1 MKKRTNLLL
10 MLFFALI
17 TQIGFAQQIT
27 VTGTVSDDAGP
38 LPGVSIVIEGTATGT
53 DTDFDGLYTIQA
65 EKGQTLVFSFVG
77 LQTVKKLVGD
87 ATTIDVVMTNDNV
100 LEEVVVLGY
109 SDKSRET
116 LSSAVT
122 SVTTK
127 ELEEVAQTNNVANAL
142 QGKASGVT
150 VTAQNGKPGQ
160 TAFVRVRGTGS
171 INGGQEPLYIV
182 DGVAI
187 SESDLNLIN
196 SSDIESMS
204 VLKDAAT
211 AAIYGAR
218 GSNGVVV
225 ITTKGG
231 KKDRDAK
238 FTLNSQIG
246 YSERIDDGW
255 DLMNAEQKLDYEK
268 ELGIGVG
275 ASASDEERA
284 ALIKNDHDWR
294 ETLLKK
300 GFTRSNALSVT
311 GGSEKT
317 TYFVSLKNEEDTGI
331 IDGLDGYKRTTG
343 RVNFTFD
350 ARDWLTIGAKTG
362 ASYTISQEP
371 RDRNNAQN
379 PFRAMYTYNPYET
392 KYELDADGNVKLD
405 DNGNPV
411 YNYTHAG
418 FSISEAIVNN
428 PETDKFL
435 RIFNTMNA
443 DVRFNENVSYSTK
456 VGLNYRRY
464 KGEYFVKPGSILDG
478 YVGDAN
484 APGSKRDSGS
494 DRFTFNYQNILKYK
508 NTFNEKHN
516 FGALVLS
523 EYITTVHEGYS
534 LRSKGFPTDKFDEQ
548 VNASDPTGASTTKFE
563 ETTFSIAAS
572 VDYDYD
578 QKYIATAS
586 FRRDGSSKF
595 GANNRYGN
603 FWSASAAWNIAN
615 EDFLKDV
622 EFLSALKLRA
632 SYGTLG
638 NDRIGNYGFL
648 GLYSFGAYNGS
659 SASFPSRTENPD
671 LKWESKAITDIG
683 LEYGFLGGRVRG
695 VFDYYKSV
703 TSDLLSN
710 KILAFETGAPGLSVV
725 QNNGEIQTEGFEIE
739 LSGDIIRNSDLKWT
753 VGGNIAFSKTKVNSL
768 VGGDD
773 QIIGGGNIILREG
786 EEVNTHYLV
795 RYAGVNSETGLAQY
809 YDKEG
814 NITDQYSADD
824 AVALSGKSVN
834 PDFDGSF
841 FTRAEYKGFELSAN
855 FYFKF
860 GNYIYNNVK
869 ADLESDGSNA
879 FDNQSV
885 SAFNYWKNPGDTGV
899 LPAPQQLSGIRSDVA
914 SDRFL
919 QDGSYIRLRSLKLGY
934 TVPRELVEKIK
945 LSDVKLYVQGQNLWT
960 WTKEYEGDPEI
971 GVGSGEATGEVAG
984 SRSLYSYPTTK
995 TYLVGLDISF

>member
-10 MLFFALI
+10 TFLFALI
-17 TQIGFAQQIT
+17 AQIGFAQQIT
-27 VTGTVSDDAGP
+27 VSGTVSDDAGP
-38 LPGVSIVIEGTATGT
+38 LPGVSVVVEGTTTGT
-53 DTDFDGLYTIQA
+53 ETDFDGLYTIQV
-65 EKGQTLVFSFVG
+65 EKGQYLEFSFVG
-77 LQTVKKLVGD
+77 MATVKKLVGD
-87 ATTIDVVMTNDNV
+87 NTTIDVVMSADNV

-116 LSSAVT
+116 LASAVT
-122 SVTTK
+122 SVTSK
-127 ELEEVAQTNNVANAL
+127 ELEETASTTNVANAL

-160 TAFVRVRGTGS
+160 TAFVRVRGVGS
-171 INGGQEPLYIV
+171 IGSGLEPLYIV

-187 SESDLNLIN
+187 SEADLNLIN
-196 SSDIESMS
+196 NADIESIS

-238 FTLNSQIG
+238 FTLSSQIG
-246 YSERIDDGW
+246 FSERIDDGW
-255 DLMNAEQKLDYEK
+255 DLMNAEEKLRYEK
-268 ELGIGVG
+268 ELNIGVG
-275 ASASDEERA
+275 ASATDEEAA
-284 ALIKNDHDWR
+284 ALIRNDHDWR
-294 ETLLKK
+294 ETLLRK
-300 GFTRSNALSVT
+300 GFTRSNSLSVS
-311 GGSEKT
+311 GGTDKT

-331 IDGLDGYKRTTG
+331 IEGLDGYKRTTG
-343 RVNFTFD
+343 RVNLTFD

-371 RDRNNAQN
+371 RDRNNVQN

-392 KYELDADGNVKLD
+392 VFELDGDGNVVLD

-411 YNYTHAG
+411 YNFTHAG
-418 FSISEAIVNN
+418 FSISEAIKNN
-428 PETDKFL
+428 PESDKFL
-435 RIFNTMNA
+435 RIFSTLNA
-443 DVRFNENVSYSTK
+443 DVKFTENLVYTTK
-456 VGLNYRRY
+456 VGLNYRRF

-478 YVGDAN
+478 YVGDAD

-494 DRFTFNYQNILKYK
+494 DRFGFNFQNVLKYK
-508 NTFNEKHN
+508 TTINEKHN
-516 FGALVLS
+516 ISGLILS
-523 EYITTVHEGYS
+523 EYITNVFESYD

-548 VNASDPTGASTTKFE
+548 VNASDPTSASTNKSE
-563 ETTFSIAAS
+563 DATFSLAAS

-578 QKYIATAS
+578 QKYIASAS
-586 FRRDGSSKF
+586 FRRDGSSRF
-595 GANNRYGN
+595 GKNNRYGN
-603 FWSASAAWNIAN
+603 FWSASAAWNIGN

-638 NDRIGNYGFL
+638 NDRIGNYRYL
-648 GLYSFGAYNGS
+648 SLYSFGSYNGS
-659 SASFPSRTENPD
+659 SASFPNRTENPD

-683 LEYGFLGGRVRG
+683 LEYGFLNGRIRG
-695 VFDYYKSV
+695 VIDYYKSV
-703 TSDLLSN
+703 TSDLLFD
-710 KILAFETGAPGLSVV
+710 KILAFEQGAPFLVV
-725 QNNGEIQTEGFEIE
+725 AQNTGEIQTEGLEFE
-739 LSGDIIRNSDLKWT
+739 LSGDVIRNKDFKLT
-753 VGGNIAFSKTKVNSL
+753 LGGNIAFAKTRVNQL
-768 VGGDD
+768 VDGEDIITGGL
-773 QIIGGGNIILREG
+773 ILREG
-786 EEVNTHYLV
+786 EEVYTHHLV
-795 RYAGVNSETGLAQY
+795 RYAGVNPETGLAQY

-841 FTRAEYKGFELSAN
+841 FTRAQYKGFELSAN

-860 GNYIYNNVK
+860 GNYIYNNIK

-899 LPAPQQLSGIRSDVA
+899 LPIPQQISGIRSDFA

-919 QDGSYIRLRSLKLGY
+919 QDGSYIRLRTLKLGY
-934 TVPRELVEKIK
+934 TVPRDLVEKLK

-960 WTKEYEGDPEI
+960 WTKEYEGDPEVGI
-971 GVGSGEATGEVAG
+971 GSGEGADVTPGA
-984 SRSLYSYPTTK
+984 RSLYSYPTTK